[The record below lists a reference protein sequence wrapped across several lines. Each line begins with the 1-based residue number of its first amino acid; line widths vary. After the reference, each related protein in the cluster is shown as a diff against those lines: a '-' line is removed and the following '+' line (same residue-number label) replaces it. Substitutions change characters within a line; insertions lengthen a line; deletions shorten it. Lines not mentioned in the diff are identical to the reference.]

1 MTLVEIQCAAGC
13 SCTGAG
19 HEPIFPAIRVS
30 TARAQ
35 LRALGFDT
43 VVEQKWRPL
52 AVADTHF
59 HPFEARALVVQ
70 GEM

>member
-1 MTLVEIQCAAGC
+1 
-13 SCTGAG
+13 
-19 HEPIFPAIRVS
+19 
-30 TARAQ
+30 
-35 LRALGFDT
+35 